1 LIGNLALLTKMSIR
15 KTGKVR
21 RVRRAPED
29 ARANI
34 LAAAEELLVERG
46 PLALKLA
53 DVALAA
59 GVANASVIHHFGS
72 IDGLHAALME
82 RMVGQLIAEVL
93 ALAEKGGPTREDTQE
108 AVFQALFEV
117 FERRGAARLA
127 AWLELTGE
135 WRRITHIRD
144 AVQSVV
150 VRRASFG
157 DVNPQQAQD
166 LILISVTLAM
176 GAGLFGHALAELV
189 GKPPGHAREV
199 AMEMLRVFHAAQ
211 VAK

>member
-1 LIGNLALLTKMSIR
+1 M
-15 KTGKVR
+15 
-21 RVRRAPED
+21 RRAPED

-34 LAAAEELLVERG
+34 LAAAEKLLIERG

-59 GVANASVIHHFGS
+59 DVANASVIHHFGS

-82 RMVGQLIAEVL
+82 RMVGQLVAEVL
-93 ALAEKGGPTREDTQE
+93 AIADQGGGRENQQE
-108 AVFQALFEV
+108 AVFRALFEV

-135 WRRITHIRD
+135 WRRMTHIRD
-144 AVQSVV
+144 AVESVV

-189 GKPPGHAREV
+189 GKPPGHARGV
-199 AMEMLRVFHAAQ
+199 ATDMLRVFHAAQ
-211 VAK
+211 MRVAQT